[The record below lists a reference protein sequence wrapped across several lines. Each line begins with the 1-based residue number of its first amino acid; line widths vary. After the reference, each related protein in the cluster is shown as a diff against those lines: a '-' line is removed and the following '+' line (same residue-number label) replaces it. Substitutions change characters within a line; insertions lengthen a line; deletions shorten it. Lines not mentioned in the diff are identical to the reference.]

1 MLENLCLIYHELGPS
16 NVGRIMTYLT
26 LVYKLSDF
34 CETGDAFI
42 NSDYFDHDEALEA
55 AVKKKVSSETS
66 FKRQYLYSGL
76 EYQTDFRLD
85 FFHYLICN
93 KI

>member
-1 MLENLCLIYHELGPS
+1 MSSWRDNVLENLCLIYHELGPS
-16 NVGRIMTYLT
+16 NVGRTYLT

-42 NSDYFDHDEALEA
+42 
-55 AVKKKVSSETS
+55 KKKVSSETS